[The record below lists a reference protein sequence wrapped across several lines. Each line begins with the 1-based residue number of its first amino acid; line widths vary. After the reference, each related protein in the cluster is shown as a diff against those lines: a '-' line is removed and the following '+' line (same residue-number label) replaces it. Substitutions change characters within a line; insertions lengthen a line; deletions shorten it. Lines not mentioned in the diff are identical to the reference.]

1 MVETK
6 HSTKLASMNYF
17 QLWRTSIYI
26 QRPTLLH
33 LRICTIY
40 LDSELHMDNSKE
52 LLITVDYQDKV
63 YKFKECQDGLYY
75 YDTVAYNY
83 ISYATDKSNA
93 PTTDYSFLSTV
104 YDNKSYFI
112 RNEIEGSNHAIKV
125 QQIIGCTSN
134 SNFNYI
140 IKKKLINNCNVTIN
154 DINHSKLIY

>member
-40 LDSELHMDNSKE
+40 LDSELQMDNSKE
-52 LLITVDYQDKV
+52 LFITVDYQDKV

-83 ISYATDKSNA
+83 ISYATDKYNA
-93 PTTDYSFLSTV
+93 PTTGYSFLSTV

-112 RNEIEGSNHAIKV
+112 SNEIEGANNARKP
-125 QQIIGCTSN
+125 QQIIGWSSTT
-134 SNFNYI
+134 NFKSM
-140 IKKKLINNCNVTIN
+140 IKKT
-154 DINHSKLIY
+154 H

>member
-40 LDSELHMDNSKE
+40 LDSELQMDNSKE
-52 LLITVDYQDKV
+52 LFITVDYQDKV

-75 YDTVAYNY
+75 YGTAAYNY
-83 ISYATDKSNA
+83 ISDATDKSNA
-93 PTTDYSFLSTV
+93 PITPYLFLSTIE
-104 YDNKSYFI
+104 DNKYYFSS
-112 RNEIEGSNHAIKV
+112 NEIEG
-125 QQIIGCTSN
+125 
-134 SNFNYI
+134 
-140 IKKKLINNCNVTIN
+140 
-154 DINHSKLIY
+154 